1 MHWFAKHAK
10 RHTVSALV
18 ETHGTALE
26 IDLALAELSSPH
38 LILCNPHH
46 DRSVGGTC
54 VVVAE
59 SFLRSGSG
67 SEPEV
72 VSTCIVPGR
81 VQMVE
86 ILLREGNA
94 VKKRLAV
101 MVVHNFR
108 LSKAEIRKICD
119 MLDARAAASRGDP
132 NAFQLWLAGDF
143 NFPSRGELPTFAH
156 DPHELMAAPTPS
168 PTGGESDVPWRATLA
183 RLTEIGT
190 DLPTHFTS
198 SSNRLQRIDR
208 IYYAQ
213 PSWLTVKQH
222 TQAHVVSDP
231 ASMHARLLS
240 DHAPVTAGVRCGT
253 LRAKAARVI
262 GKHILGHPRY
272 LFYLQKLEEAS
283 DLMFLRP
290 SLRLDFHKTLM
301 REAAD
306 LVEGELDCPA
316 LTENVSKRTQLSHLS
331 HIASVVAGQRT
342 ARAHKMIM
350 AHANVAEVL
359 EVVDGSVRLSDPAS
373 LRNKLSASRWKLL
386 LRCPVQR
393 SRAGR
398 RARHFPVR
406 WTPAC
411 GCGALSTAWS
421 GSVALFS
428 ETWCAGRAR

>member
-1 MHWFAKHAK
+1 MMSLKLCSTPLDAALPESMLPTWRPFVVDSESSQARCRTRRGGFSLPDALRAGLGALDAQEPGVHILPGFLRRGFSAARRTCSDSPSRDGVCAAERGGSRAIDFSLFFWNAQTLCNTDFGRSKTKAHWFANHAK

-26 IDLALAELSSPH
+26 IDLALAELSSTHIIP
-38 LILCNPHH
+38 CNPHH

-54 VVVAE
+54 GVVAK

-101 MVVHNFR
+101 MVVHHFK

-143 NFPSRGELPTFAH
+143 NFPSRGELLTFAH

-213 PSWLTVKQH
+213 PSWLTVKQQ
-222 TQAHVVSDP
+222 TQARVVSDP
-231 ASMHARLLS
+231 VSMHARLLS
-240 DHAPVTAGVRCGT
+240 DHPQSSASTSWDTMLLFGV
-253 LRAKAARVI
+253 
-262 GKHILGHPRY
+262 
-272 LFYLQKLEEAS
+272 
-283 DLMFLRP
+283 
-290 SLRLDFHKTLM
+290 
-301 REAAD
+301 
-306 LVEGELDCPA
+306 
-316 LTENVSKRTQLSHLS
+316 LTEML
-331 HIASVVAGQRT
+331 VV
-342 ARAHKMIM
+342 
-350 AHANVAEVL
+350 
-359 EVVDGSVRLSDPAS
+359 VVVGV
-373 LRNKLSASRWKLL
+373 
-386 LRCPVQR
+386 
-393 SRAGR
+393 
-398 RARHFPVR
+398 F
-406 WTPAC
+406 
-411 GCGALSTAWS
+411 
-421 GSVALFS
+421 
-428 ETWCAGRAR
+428 